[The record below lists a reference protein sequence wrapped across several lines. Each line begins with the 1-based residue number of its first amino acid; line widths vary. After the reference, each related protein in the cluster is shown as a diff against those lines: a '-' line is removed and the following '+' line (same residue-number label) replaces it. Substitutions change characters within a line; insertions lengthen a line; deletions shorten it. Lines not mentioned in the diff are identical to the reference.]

1 MAASEESI
9 TDAEHAERRAREW
22 LAARFELELV
32 NQPPRGALYGL
43 DPDKEWV
50 FCVHDVGRISVGASR
65 YVAVNRATGR
75 VTEFEAGE

>member
-9 TDAEHAERRAREW
+9 TDAEHAEQRAREW

-32 NQPPRGALYGL
+32 DEPLEVVAYGV
-43 DPDKEWV
+43 DPDHEWV
-50 FCVHDVGRISVGASR
+50 FRVLDHSRLSIGASR
-65 YVAVNRATGR
+65 YVSVNRVTGR